1 MNMIKKKLKKNII
14 DVGAFNGIDGL
25 ALALK
30 NKDAMVNAFEA
41 NKDLISSIKSLKYK
55 IEKRI
60 GRKIKNYKIHNL
72 AISDSNRY
80 STFYIAKNPTV
91 SSLNQFSKNI
101 EKFWPG
107 YKDSHCH
114 TIKKYKVKTI
124 TLYKFCKDNMI
135 DNISFLHTDTQGN
148 DLKILEGLGSM
159 ISIVDNGLLEASVS
173 KKKSLYKKN
182 HTVSEVKI
190 FLKKHNFFIKKTES
204 VHSSIRNEVNIFYI
218 NNKIDHKNMIN
229 NKYNSRYFKRLLND
243 QTYFKDDLKDFF
255 IKLYNKILDN

>member
-1 MNMIKKKLKKNII
+1 
-14 DVGAFNGIDGL
+14 
-25 ALALK
+25 
-30 NKDAMVNAFEA
+30 
-41 NKDLISSIKSLKYK
+41 
-55 IEKRI
+55 
-60 GRKIKNYKIHNL
+60 
-72 AISDSNRY
+72 
-80 STFYIAKNPTV
+80 
-91 SSLNQFSKNI
+91 
-101 EKFWPG
+101 
-107 YKDSHCH
+107 
-114 TIKKYKVKTI
+114 
-124 TLYKFCKDNMI
+124 
-135 DNISFLHTDTQGN
+135 
-148 DLKILEGLGSM
+148 M